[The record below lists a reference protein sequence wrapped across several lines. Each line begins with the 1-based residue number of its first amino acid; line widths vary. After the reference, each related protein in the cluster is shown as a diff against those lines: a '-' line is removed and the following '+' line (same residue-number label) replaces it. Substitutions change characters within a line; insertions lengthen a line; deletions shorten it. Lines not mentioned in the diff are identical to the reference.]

1 VRRGVRLILFALLF
15 IVPTIGW
22 AQEPSGSGALP
33 IEKILDPLPEFN
45 PFDEQVRYRPQ
56 YFPDDTD
63 RRIRQA
69 LIDSL
74 TDSKKPLQD
83 HVNFFKDKD
92 SELMEERNTVTGL
105 TQHVVD
111 LHNNTITDR
120 QGYLTAQKQA
130 FDSASSEEQ
139 KKLIRSRI
147 RNDELAQ
154 ASVLLRR
161 SKTNRW
167 GSFVN
172 QFLKSVDIVNI
183 LSGSYATAAA
193 DATLSQLAALRSK
206 EMPFEERKALDLYLQ
221 YLKRYPNDPHREEV
235 EKIVEDLQKKKKK
248 ALTQQH
254 IKEAEEA
261 LDQGELTRAELHYE
275 MAVLIDPES
284 KKAKKG
290 FDKLKERMKKEGD
303 ERQKSFSLPDK
314 RIQSNRIPIHDAQLI
329 NLLYA
334 LALRNPKS
342 IEAYAKAIEKR
353 YPGSSIGESA
363 REARVVA
370 LEIQGKHEAA
380 KKMLKKIARSSKSP
394 EQRKRAMT
402 LLESPEY
409 NKLALLHKAQKQRQL
424 DTIRYVLLGENF
436 LEKNLL
442 LSLRPF
448 IYQGVGGASTMGIA
462 NLIFVSSNLLHVL
475 SADPISNQPIIDKG
489 VAYIRSHPD
498 SESATDV
505 YQILAKAYEDV
516 GAYDKAIAYYKLSDK
531 ASEEKISKLTAT
543 AASALLQRAEKSQS
557 NRTKELYLRLVLDLY
572 PESAAS
578 KEAIGKL
585 AQLVKLENRG
595 TSISKKFLMEYPE
608 LYNLQGLGLKS
619 TLFDGNPNNMELADN
634 GLNLLNKSEI
644 MLHFETPWG
653 FRSKAYLVRTETI
666 ERFQRAL
673 RKRHY
678 DIALDDVH
686 VRAKE
691 SPGGITQLPSEF
703 LTVKRDRK
711 ASESDNTNLTLVK
724 RVGGDKPPTFQK
736 VLDYKLLTEN
746 EKNGGG
752 IFRLPPLQGSVSTG
766 GFNLSGNLPES
777 MGGDKFSLGTD
788 GRTPMGGLQLPI
800 PLLQDFIPVDFLLQ
814 GSTGRPSLIP
824 QIHRYRTKED
834 KTLYR

>member
-1 VRRGVRLILFALLF
+1 VKKGLRLILFALFF
-15 IVPTIGW
+15 IVPTLGW
-22 AQEPSGSGALP
+22 AQEPSGSGSIP
-33 IEKILDPLPEFN
+33 IEKILDPLPDFN
-45 PFDEQVRYRPQ
+45 PFDEQVRYIPQ
-56 YFPDDTD
+56 YFPDETD
-63 RRIRQA
+63 KRIRQT

-74 TDSKKPLQD
+74 TDAKKPLEDQ
-83 HVNFFKDKD
+83 VRFFKEKD

-105 TQHVVD
+105 TEHVVD

-130 FDSASSEEQ
+130 LDAASSEEQ

-154 ASVLLRR
+154 ASELLRR
-161 SKTNRW
+161 SKINKW
-167 GSFVN
+167 ASFAN
-172 QFLKSVDIVNI
+172 QFLKSVNIVNI

-193 DATLSQLAALRSK
+193 DATLSQLAAMGSK
-206 EMPFEERKALDLYLQ
+206 EMPFEERKALDLYQQ
-221 YLKRYPNDPHREEV
+221 YLKRYPEDRHREEV
-235 EKIVEDLQKKKKK
+235 EKIIEDLQKKKTK
-248 ALTQQH
+248 ALTRQH

-261 LDQGELTRAELHYE
+261 MDQGDLLRAELQYE
-275 MAVLIDPES
+275 MVVLIDPES

-290 FDKLKERMKKEGD
+290 FEKLRKRLKEEGE
-303 ERQKSFSLPDK
+303 ERQITFSLPN
-314 RIQSNRIPIHDAQLI
+314 RGVQSNRIPIHDAQLI
-329 NLLYA
+329 KLLYA
-334 LALRNPKS
+334 LALRNPNS
-342 IEAYAKAIEKR
+342 VEAYAKTIEKR

-394 EQRKRAMT
+394 EQRKRAKA

-409 NKLALLHKAQKQRQL
+409 NKLALLHKAQNQHRL
-424 DTIRYVLLGENF
+424 ETVRYVLLGENF

-442 LSLRPF
+442 LSARPF
-448 IYQGVGGASTMGIA
+448 IYQGIGGASTMGIA
-462 NLIFVSSNLLHVL
+462 NLVFMSSNLFQVL
-475 SADPISNQPIIDKG
+475 SARPISNQPIIDKG

-498 SESATDV
+498 SENATDV
-505 YQILAKAYEDV
+505 YLILGKAYEDV
-516 GAYDKAIAYYKLSDK
+516 GAYEKAIAYYKMSGK
-531 ASEEKISKLTAT
+531 ASEEKISKLKET
-543 AASALLQRAEKSQS
+543 AASRFLQRAEKSRS
-557 NRTKELYLRLVLDLY
+557 NNTKELYLRLVLDFY

-608 LYNLQGLGLKS
+608 LYNLEGLGLKS
-619 TLFDGNPNNMELADN
+619 ILFDGNPNNMELADR

-644 MLHFETPWG
+644 MLHFDTPWG
-653 FRSKAYLVRTETI
+653 IQSKAYLVRTETV

-678 DIALDDVH
+678 EIAMDDVH
-686 VRAKE
+686 VRAKG
-691 SPGGITQLPSEF
+691 SPGGIIQLPAEF
-703 LTVKRDRK
+703 LRERRAPK
-711 ASESDNTNLTLVK
+711 ASESDNTNMTLVK
-724 RVGGDKPPTFQK
+724 RVGGDEPPTFQK

-746 EKNGGG
+746 EKNGGSK
-752 IFRLPPLQGSVSTG
+752 FKLPPLQGSVSTG
-766 GFNLSGNLPES
+766 GFHIGGNLPES
-777 MGGDKFSLGTD
+777 MGGDNISLGTD
-788 GRTPMGGLQLPI
+788 GSTPMGGLQLPI

-824 QIHRYRTKED
+824 QIHRYRTRGD
-834 KTLYR
+834 NTLYR